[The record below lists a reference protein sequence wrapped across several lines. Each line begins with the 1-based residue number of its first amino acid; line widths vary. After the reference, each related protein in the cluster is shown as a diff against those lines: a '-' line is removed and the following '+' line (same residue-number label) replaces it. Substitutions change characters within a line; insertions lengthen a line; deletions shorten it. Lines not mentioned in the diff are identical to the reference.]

1 MYSITLSIVT
11 VLSLTLV
18 HAKELSELETL
29 STKPTRCTY
38 ERAYDMYGAHCV
50 GLKLTKMPYLKGGI
64 EVSIIY
70 LLLWLQT
77 TLTYR
82 IPCAV
87 GG

>member
-1 MYSITLSIVT
+1 MFYLYFRMYSITLSIVT

-64 EVSIIY
+64 EVSIY
-70 LLLWLQT
+70 LFIAMASNHSNL
-77 TLTYR
+77 
-82 IPCAV
+82 
-87 GG
+87 